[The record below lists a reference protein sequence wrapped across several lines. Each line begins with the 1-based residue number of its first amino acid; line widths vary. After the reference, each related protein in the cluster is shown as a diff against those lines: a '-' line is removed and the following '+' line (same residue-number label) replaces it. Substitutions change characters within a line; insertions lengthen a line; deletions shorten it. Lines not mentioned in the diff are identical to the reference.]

1 MLSQEAGNVSPTEVT
16 PELGE
21 GALGT
26 WQPSRPYGG
35 RLDKTGTYA
44 GYGLGGRGCGQT
56 RIGRGV
62 YEPAFQPLHPWE
74 GLRMLCQG
82 FKPDPGNLA
91 VRHYRGASRNVC
103 QGEIVTPPAIERA
116 GTETPHLQRGA
127 LDFYPD
133 QNHLNHATW
142 ECKYHVVFTPKYRKK
157 LLFGQIR
164 RHLGN
169 VFREL
174 AQRKECQIE
183 EGHLMSDHVH
193 MLISIPPKYS
203 VSEVIGYL
211 KGKSSIWIAQN
222 VERKL
227 RNFLGHK
234 FWARGYFVST
244 IGRDEEMIRAYI
256 RNQEMA
262 DKQLDQLQLKLPSS

>member
-1 MLSQEAGNVSPTEVT
+1 MSQS
-16 PELGE
+16 
-21 GALGT
+21 
-26 WQPSRPYGG
+26 
-35 RLDKTGTYA
+35 
-44 GYGLGGRGCGQT
+44 
-56 RIGRGV
+56 
-62 YEPAFQPLHPWE
+62 H
-74 GLRMLCQG
+74 
-82 FKPDPGNLA
+82 
-91 VRHYRGASRNVC
+91 
-103 QGEIVTPPAIERA
+103 
-116 GTETPHLQRGA
+116 
-127 LDFYPD
+127 
-133 QNHLNHATW
+133 NHLNHTTW

-164 RHLGN
+164 RHLGS

-183 EGHLMSDHVH
+183 EGHLMPDHVH

-203 VSEVIGYL
+203 VAEVIGFL

-262 DKQLDQLQLKLPSS
+262 DKQLDQLQLKLPSSWSPNSCPRILYNRLWRFPFKPPALLGVIGWTVGVAIKKAELQEAAWTTVRWAVMLSTGLSAASLLLAWSLARQITRPIDQLRQAFADVRGT